1 MKRNAIE
8 AEEDLV
14 LHEKRRGDLDPGE
27 SNRQEIALLSAPNCI
42 GLEVGVDTG
51 QLSER
56 FLQLEH
62 FSSFHSVDK
71 WDDHAHSER
80 QYWAASEKLMQYD
93 RSRVW
98 RMTAQRFSTLIP
110 DNMFGFIYIDC
121 YAHTGQDGGEVL
133 ELLWPKLR
141 VGGIFAGDDYDKRAW
156 RKTYDAVNKFCGEHD
171 RDVNVS
177 DGFCKGATIRQ
188 DGHPSWWIM
197 K

>member
-1 MKRNAIE
+1 MKLSG
-8 AEEDLV
+8 EERLV
-14 LHEKRRGDLDPGE
+14 EQERQRADLDAGE
-27 SNRQEIALLSAPNCI
+27 SKRHEIALLSLPNCI

-56 FLQLEH
+56 FLQLDH

-98 RMTAQRFSTLIP
+98 RMTAQRFSTIVP
-110 DNMFGFIYIDC
+110 NDMFGFIYIDC
-121 YAHTGQDGGEVL
+121 YAHTGQDDGEVL

-141 VGGIFAGDDYDKRAW
+141 DGGIFAGDDYDKRAW
-156 RKTYDAVNKFCGEHD
+156 PKTFAAVNKFCGKHD
-171 RDVNVS
+171 REISVIDDFIGDAN
-177 DGFCKGATIRQ
+177 IRQ
-188 DGHPSWWIM
+188 DGHPSWWIR